1 MKYQFSNSRRKLLIK
16 ASSAAIASQISATSL
31 FAKPNQAQFT
41 LNNLDEQIIKQAKKL
56 TEGKSVT
63 LSILQPQGSLGN
75 VKPVGDIFSKL
86 TNISINYIESSL
98 DEINAKILAQSLSNE
113 ISFDIALPA
122 TFGLPDLIEAGS
134 IRDLD
139 EFVDSY
145 EPTNFYHDMLYPTG
159 DFYKNKFYGY
169 QTDGDTYLMFYN
181 KAWLEDK
188 TEQNNFKKE
197 YGYPLAVPK
206 TWEQLDQMTRFFH
219 RPDENMYGGALFRNK
234 DYIAWEWWTR
244 FHAKGYYPF
253 NNKLQPQIN
262 SDAGVEALT
271 ELLETTNYLY
281 PQSKTNGLFENWE
294 AFAEGNM
301 FCNIG
306 WGGTQKYLNG
316 PKSKIKDN
324 LAFGPAPGGIVNNE
338 LLHTPYFNWG
348 WNYTVSSLTKEPE
361 IAYLF
366 TLFACSPKMSTEA
379 VKFADGY
386 FDPFRSEHYSDSEI
400 QETYSEPFL
409 AAHKFSMENSIPDL
423 YLTGQGEYWDI
434 LKENIDLA
442 NRSTLTPKL
451 ALDTTA
457 KAWNQIS
464 ARYGVKAQLEQ
475 WQFLKSKYPE
485 NIRKKLI

>member
-1 MKYQFSNSRRKLLIK
+1 MKFNFSNSRRKLLIS
-16 ASSAAIASQISATSL
+16 ASTAAIAAQIPANTL
-31 FAKPNQAQFT
+31 FAKSDQKKFT
-41 LNNLDEQIIKQAKKL
+41 LNNLEKQIIERVNKL
-56 TEGKSVT
+56 TNGQTMS
-63 LSILQPQGSLGN
+63 LSILQPKGSLGN
-75 VKPVGDIFSKL
+75 VKPVGDKFSESTGIK
-86 TNISINYIESSL
+86 INYIEASL
-98 DEINAKILAQSLSNE
+98 DEINAKIMAQSLSNE
-113 ISFDIALPA
+113 TYFDISLPA

-134 IRDLD
+134 IRGLD
-139 EFVDSY
+139 EFVSMY
-145 EPTNFYHDMLYPTG
+145 EPTNFYNDMLYPIG
-159 DFYKNKFYGY
+159 DYYKGKFYGY

-188 TEQNNFKKE
+188 TEQENFKTE
-197 YGYPLAVPK
+197 YGYPLAIPK
-206 TWEQLDQMTRFFH
+206 TWEQLDQMIKFFH
-219 RPDENMYGGALFRNK
+219 RPEDNMYGGALFRNK

-253 NNKLQPQIN
+253 DNELKPQIDT
-262 SDAGVEALT
+262 DAGVDALKELVEAS
-271 ELLETTNYLY
+271 NYLY

-316 PKSKIKDN
+316 PKSKIKNN
-324 LAFGPAPGGIVNNE
+324 LAFGPSPGGIVNKK

-348 WNYTVSSLTKEPE
+348 WNYTVSSFSKQPE

-366 TLFACSPKMSTEA
+366 TLYACSPKMSTEA
-379 VKFADGY
+379 VKFAEGY
-386 FDPFRSEHYSDSEI
+386 FDPFRSEHYSDSAI
-400 QETYSEPFL
+400 TKTYSEPFL
-409 AAHKFSMENSIPDL
+409 TAHKFCMENSIPDL

-442 NRSTLTPKL
+442 NRGTLSSKL

-464 ARYGVKAQLEQ
+464 ARYGMRDQLEQ
-475 WQFLKSKYPE
+475 WHFLKSKYPE
-485 NIRKKLI
+485 NIRTKLT